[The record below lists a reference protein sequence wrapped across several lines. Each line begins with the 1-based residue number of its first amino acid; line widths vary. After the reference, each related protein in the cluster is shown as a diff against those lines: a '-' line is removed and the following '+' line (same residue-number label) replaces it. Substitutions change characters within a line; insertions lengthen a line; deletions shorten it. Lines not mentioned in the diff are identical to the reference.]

1 MSVLSYLQGIGAHE
15 GQDLE
20 GMPEFVPARV
30 SEAGTLHTNYLVTVP
45 ADILDFLQGL
55 TNRPFERANNYPGR
69 LFCPGSMSMFD
80 IDEANRPVGGDLRQ
94 GNSARIIVAPQ
105 RELSDG
111 DYDSLVSEWE
121 RFLLA
126 REARKNAR
134 WEEPVAL
141 QPAEDQVWLDEG
153 VCRFDEPGKGI
164 DALVLVLQEQWLY
177 GVGDKRAE
185 AWHLTAP
192 RALSMEAALDHG
204 VLVEPSAKEVTS
216 RQAFVDV
223 AREHGVQEAI
233 FELHRRVSSL
243 PDLGELV
250 RDAVLTG
257 LPHSRDLK
265 DDLAELRKLLP
276 KEEPKIVPAT
286 NSMEDLL
293 ARLGAARAK
302 RETSVWTPAEKQ
314 IIDAA
319 RTAVAELEHAVAVV
333 EGMRVA
339 REHYGIDIAGERA
352 GALADLEAR
361 IAEATAKRDALNA
374 ELKSLGG
381 KKGSRAQ
388 ALARAEAELAA
399 LQERREAMKAEVAAE
414 ERQAQ
419 DAIAKVR
426 ATVDAEVAKVSAGV
440 QRQVAD
446 LEARRVELTEAVSAL
461 AARVGALDDTPAQE
475 DDEVPVLA
483 LMDPA
488 DLTRALEGQG
498 LRYAPAWPTR
508 FLVAALAARRVGSLL
523 LLAGPTGTGKTRL
536 VRQVAGLLE
545 GSGQHTIPVRPE
557 WLAASDLLG
566 YVDPIRDTFA
576 PTDFVAAVRAATVT
590 DFRNAAS
597 GDAPD
602 APVPWFLLLDELNL
616 ARVENFGADLLS
628 ALDAPGGD
636 PARVLRLFPEDV
648 RTGWLR
654 EWDALKERG
663 DLDAR
668 ETWRAD
674 LLGRMFDPGAHRQT
688 GAAAAHLLTLPPN
701 LVVCGTLN
709 TDRHTHE
716 LSPKVFDR
724 SFVLQ
729 MPAPSLDE
737 VLRKG
742 GAAAFAEGASP
753 ARYRLPDPPAGVDPL
768 STTPELLDG
777 FQRAIEA
784 LRPAGLM
791 PSFRLA
797 RNARAYL
804 AEAAAWPGLGSDTG
818 RLLGDLVHLLLL
830 PRLDCSADAARQA
843 LQALTEVTRS
853 WGNADLDRELVEL
866 RARADDAR
874 HGDFRGLA

>member
-1 MSVLSYLQGIGAHE
+1 MSVLSYLQSNGDIDGE
-15 GQDLE
+15 DLD
-20 GMPEFVPARV
+20 GMPAYMPGRA
-30 SEAGTLHTNYLVTVP
+30 SDAGTLTTNYSISVNAP
-45 ADILDFLQGL
+45 ILAFVEGL
-55 TNRPFERANNYPGR
+55 AGKKAERSNYSPSEMFCPGR
-69 LFCPGSMSMFD
+69 LAKVFVASDDTDVLVDFVEGWNGQMIAVPVKLLTEE
-80 IDEANRPVGGDLRQ
+80 EAQAAEN
-94 GNSARIIVAPQ
+94 
-105 RELSDG
+105 
-111 DYDSLVSEWE
+111 EWDD
-121 RFLLA
+121 FFAA
-126 REARKNAR
+126 REARKSAR
-134 WEEPVAL
+134 WEEPVAIVQIDDERWRNEGAFNFSPPDDSL
-141 QPAEDQVWLDEG
+141 DSLLFLVGSDWLLG
-153 VCRFDEPGKGI
+153 VVVRR
-164 DALVLVLQEQWLY
+164 
-177 GVGDKRAE
+177 GDKWRFTDA
-185 AWHLTAP
+185 
-192 RALSMEAALDHG
+192 RALLVGLAVEHG
-204 VLVEPSAKEVTS
+204 VLANHDATNATS
-216 RQAFVDV
+216 RQAFVDAAAAHGVSMGLLELHRLTESVPELAAV
-223 AREHGVQEAI
+223 AREA
-233 FELHRRVSSL
+233 
-243 PDLGELV
+243 
-250 RDAVLTG
+250 ALTG
-257 LPHSRDLK
+257 LLPEQDL
-265 DDLAELRKLLP
+265 DERLRGLRERLAKA
-276 KEEPKIVPAT
+276 VPAT
-286 NSMEDLL
+286 DPI
-293 ARLGAARAK
+293 
-302 RETSVWTPAEKQ
+302 PAEKQ

-352 GALADLEAR
+352 GAVADLEAR
-361 IAEATAKRDALNA
+361 IAEATAKRDTLNA

-388 ALARAEAELAA
+388 ALARAAAELAA

-426 ATVDAEVAKVSAGV
+426 ATVDAEVAKVSAEV

-461 AARVGALDDTPAQE
+461 AARVGALDDTPPQE

-483 LMDPA
+483 LTDPT
-488 DLTRALEGQG
+488 DLTRALEAQG

-576 PTDFVAAVRAATVT
+576 PTDFVAAVREATVT

-654 EWDALKERG
+654 EWNALKERG

-668 ETWRAD
+668 ETGRAD

-688 GAAAAHLLTLPPN
+688 GAADAHLLTLPPN

-742 GAAAFAEGASP
+742 GAAAFAEGASL

-784 LRPAGLM
+784 LRPTGLM

-853 WGNADLDRELVEL
+853 WGNADLDRELIEL